1 MQAVATAPTGFYMD
15 VDFAYQ
21 MYAGGIYS
29 GGTCGTSL
37 VHARKRMGWSHKG
50 VHRAGMGLVSQ
61 TADGQQCVCDSPR
74 DAKCPNQLV
83 ALHS

>member
-1 MQAVATAPTGFYMD
+1 MQAVASAPTGFYMD

-37 VHARKRMGWSHKG
+37 VHARTLGDHGGSVGG
-50 VHRAGMGLVSQ
+50 VAASCFRGVVGTESQ
-61 TADGQQCVCDSPR
+61 DSY
-74 DAKCPNQLV
+74 
-83 ALHS
+83 